1 MIETM
6 SVRQAAEEMGKP
18 EQFVLIGLQRGIF
31 PWGYAVKIDKHYSYY
46 INAKRFRETE
56 GVS

>member
-18 EQFVLIGLQRGIF
+18 EQWVRVGLQQGAF
-31 PWGYAVKIDKHYSYY
+31 PWGYAVKVDKHYSYF